1 MNGNLGT
8 GDYCMIKAIFIDYTG
23 TMVKEDE
30 PYTRELIA
38 YFMAHSDLKNP
49 GEILK
54 VVWSLR

>member
-1 MNGNLGT
+1 
-8 GDYCMIKAIFIDYTG
+8 MIKAIFIDYTG